1 MGLFLFL
8 VHISFYMP
16 QMWVTILSVQEDCTE
31 GLYLTSG
38 LKVFFYFYFL
48 LTFILYFSGCLTFQ
62 CIKKSLC
69 ISFYGAANNL
79 FHFEKWKGLCIALA
93 LLLFQKKQKKNIIT
107 VLLLLIC
114 TVVGLI

>member
-16 QMWVTILSVQEDCTE
+16 QMWVTILSAQEDCTE

-38 LKVFFYFYFL
+38 LEVFFYFYFL
-48 LTFILYFSGCLTFQ
+48 FTFILYFSECLTFQ

-69 ISFYGAANNL
+69 ISFCGAANNL
-79 FHFEKWKGLCIALA
+79 FHFSKWKGLCIALA
-93 LLLFQKKQKKNIIT
+93 LLLFHKKKNNIT